1 MMRDLAHDL
10 AILDAAATMVLGL
23 FLGAL
28 AWAALAAMLDFHS
41 LLLAGFGFGF
51 GSVTAFLIRRLIH
64 RAMEGKEGSQ

>member
-1 MMRDLAHDL
+1 MRDLAHDL
-10 AILDAAATMVLGL
+10 AILDAAATVVLGL

-28 AWAALAAMLDFHS
+28 AWAAFAAMLDFHS
-41 LLLAGFGFGF
+41 LLLAGFGF